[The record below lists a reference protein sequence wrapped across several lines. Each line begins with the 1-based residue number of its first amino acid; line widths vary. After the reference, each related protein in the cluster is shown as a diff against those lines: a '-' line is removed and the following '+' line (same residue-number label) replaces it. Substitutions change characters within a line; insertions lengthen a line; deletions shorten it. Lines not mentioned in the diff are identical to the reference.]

1 MAKLVLTVGGA
12 LVGEY
17 PVTSNRITIG
27 RLQGNDI
34 RPNDPTVSK
43 KHAAVVR
50 ADDGVFIE
58 DLGSTNGTLV
68 NGQDVKRRQL
78 RHGDVIQ
85 VGRHRLRFVDE
96 EASVAA
102 ATMVLRREVPLPG
115 QGLPGPAQPSQQSGA
130 ARSATDAAFRSRPGV
145 SAQYAARD
153 AGHRQAGGFGQPAS
167 YTANIDLTDSK
178 QLRNLFYA
186 PQDYS
191 VFKLLKVVAEAAQA
205 KIAQEISCWDGRFV
219 VLPDKKQV
227 PTDLSDVRLKQ
238 LSFFRASAGT
248 GITTTGV
255 LAFEPKVRALQTP
268 EQLQA
273 ALAPLPAGAKAASV
287 EALVWKLTVWMS
299 RGRAPQGTAL
309 DEPVAMRH
317 WPNMTRLLV
326 TPNALRIAALWS
338 GEARSLL
345 NTAEVLKIPLAHVLT
360 FYSAASAIGAA
371 IPAKRQADFLF
382 EPPALAEHKGRGLFG
397 RMLDRLRA
405 TKAGEPVTR

>member
-17 PVTSNRITIG
+17 PVTSNRMTIG

-43 KHAAVVR
+43 KHAAIVR

-96 EASVAA
+96 EASAAA
-102 ATMVLRREVPLPG
+102 ATMVLRREVPATG
-115 QGLPGPAQPSQQSGA
+115 QGASGSVAQSRQSRAEG
-130 ARSATDAAFRSRPGV
+130 SATDAASG
-145 SAQYAARD
+145 SWSGLSSQYAERG
-153 AGHRQAGGFGQPAS
+153 AGRRQAAGFGQGAS
-167 YTANIDLTDSK
+167 YAANIDLTDSK

-186 PQDYS
+186 PEDYS
-191 VFKLLKVVAEAAQA
+191 VFRLLKLVAEAAQE

-227 PTDLSDVRLKQ
+227 ATDLSDVRLKQ

-248 GITTTGV
+248 GIATTGV
-255 LAFEPKVRALQTP
+255 LAFEPKVRALQNP

-273 ALAPLPAGAKAASV
+273 ALAALPAGAKAISV
-287 EALVWKLTVWMS
+287 EALLWKLTVWMS
-299 RGRAPQGTAL
+299 RGRVSQGTAL

-338 GEARSLL
+338 GDARSLL

-360 FYSAASAIGAA
+360 FYSAAKAIGLA

-382 EPPALAEHKGRGLFG
+382 EPPAVAEHKGRGPFG
-397 RMLDRLRA
+397 RMLDRLR
-405 TKAGEPVTR
+405 TGKPQNQ